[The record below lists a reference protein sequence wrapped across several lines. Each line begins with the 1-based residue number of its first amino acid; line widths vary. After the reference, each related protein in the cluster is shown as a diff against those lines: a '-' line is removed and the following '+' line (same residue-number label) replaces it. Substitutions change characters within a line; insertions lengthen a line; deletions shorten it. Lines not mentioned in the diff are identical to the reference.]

1 MATDLQSGFENN
13 INGITIRHDG
23 RGIQR
28 VTDRAI
34 DFDGDGNKEQATI
47 THVSGHAGG
56 SGGKVQYL
64 VTEPTGVARSKIEE
78 ETETNDVDTSGNEST
93 SGV

>member
-1 MATDLQSGFENN
+1 MASDLQSGFVNN

-34 DFDGDGNKEQATI
+34 DFDGDGNKEQATL

-56 SGGKVQYL
+56 SGGKIQFTL
-64 VTEPTGVARSKIEE
+64 TEPTGVARSKIKEV
-78 ETETNDVDTSGNEST
+78 TETNDVDTSGNEST
-93 SGV
+93 AG